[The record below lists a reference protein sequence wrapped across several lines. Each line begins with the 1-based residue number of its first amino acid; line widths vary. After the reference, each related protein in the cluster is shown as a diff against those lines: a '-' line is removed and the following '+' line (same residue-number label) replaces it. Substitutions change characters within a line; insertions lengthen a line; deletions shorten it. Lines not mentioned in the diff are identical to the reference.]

1 MQRGKIVIALT
12 VVYAGFI
19 FYLSSQSD
27 PSASLEKNKF
37 LVQLYMTIK
46 NSEYAFLAYPL
57 YPVTKYPD
65 KFVHI
70 AIYGVFGIL
79 LNGSFRYRYT
89 LAYSSLL
96 AIVVGFLYGITDEFH
111 QTFVP
116 GRTASLW
123 DLTAD
128 GIGLLLAQ
136 LVIFIVL
143 LIKNRRFRRF
153 NLKTN

>member
-1 MQRGKIVIALT
+1 MRSGKVFVALT

-27 PSASLEKNKF
+27 PSSTLEKTKF
-37 LVQLYMTIK
+37 VVQLYMAIK
-46 NSEYAFLAYPL
+46 NSELAFLAYPF
-57 YPVTKYPD
+57 YPLVKYPD
-65 KFVHI
+65 KFIHM
-70 AIYGVFGIL
+70 ALYGIFGIL
-79 LNGSFRYRYT
+79 LNASFRYRYT

-96 AIVVGFLYGITDEFH
+96 AVVIGFLYGISDEFH
-111 QTFVP
+111 QSFVP

-136 LVIFIVL
+136 LVIIIVL
-143 LIKNRRFRRF
+143 IVKKRGF
-153 NLKTN
+153 NPKTS

>member
-1 MQRGKIVIALT
+1 MRSGKVFVALT

-27 PSASLEKNKF
+27 PSSTLEKTKF
-37 LVQLYMTIK
+37 VVQLYMAIK
-46 NSEYAFLAYPL
+46 NSELAFLAYPF
-57 YPVTKYPD
+57 YPLTKYPD
-65 KFVHI
+65 KFIHM
-70 AIYGVFGIL
+70 ALYGIFGIL
-79 LNGSFRYRYT
+79 LNASFRYRYT

-96 AIVVGFLYGITDEFH
+96 AVVIGFLYGISDEFH
-111 QTFVP
+111 QSFVP

-136 LVIFIVL
+136 LVIIIVL
-143 LIKNRRFRRF
+143 IVKKRGF
-153 NLKTN
+153 NPKTS